1 MITGEL
7 TWQQFRA
14 LDSMR
19 ILNEN
24 QQMEHYY
31 KYLVE
36 LNDWIAHQNKGR
48 SLTDGPDLVA
58 ASIIFNTS
66 DKRVFTY
73 NTSTSTSTQL
83 DVPNGSYIY
92 TADIAHTVNKLWTNA
107 GGVISEWNITLS
119 PFTATFSREITL
131 PHTIG
136 AGLGAINDTT
146 LIATNVDVTPNTVV
160 TLDITNNTATSTNN
174 FNLTANATNRTVT
187 GDILL
192 TTTNKVLVTNNG
204 GSNKYITQFSY
215 PAGTVEVDVEIG
227 GTIIAAYGLYIEN
240 NNIYIVNSNG
250 NIYQIEKT
258 TPYGL
263 TLVGNTGV
271 GVNGA
276 SQVPSALTANF
287 T

>member
-1 MITGEL
+1 MIIGEL
-7 TWQQFRA
+7 TWQEFRN
-14 LDSMR
+14 LDSVR
-19 ILNEN
+19 NLNEN

-31 KYLVE
+31 KYLTE
-36 LNDWIAHQNKGR
+36 LNNWLSHQNKGR
-48 SLTDGPDLVA
+48 SLLAGPDLVA
-58 ASIIFNTS
+58 ASIIFNTN

-73 NTSTSTSTQL
+73 NISTGTSTQL
-83 DVPNGSYIY
+83 NIPNGSYIY
-92 TADIAHTVNKLWTNA
+92 TGDIAHTENKLWTNA
-107 GGVISEWNITLS
+107 GGLISEWNITLS
-119 PFTATFSREITL
+119 PFTATFSRIITT
-131 PHTIG
+131 PHNIG
-136 AGLGAINDTT
+136 SGLGAINDTT
-146 LIATNVDVTPNTVV
+146 LIATNVDVIPNTVV
-160 TLDITNNTATSTNN
+160 TLDITNDTATSTNK

-192 TTTNKVLVTNNG
+192 TTTNKILVTNNG
-204 GSNKYITQFSY
+204 GSSKYITQFSY

-250 NIYQIEKT
+250 NVYQIEKT

-263 TLVGNTGV
+263 TLVGSTGV